1 MKIAPR
7 RFVLP
12 ALAVALTCVT
22 LTACSSSSP
31 TAPVGQV
38 GTADGVVKIEGPLVG
53 TDATLLEQ
61 SWAGWEK
68 ANNIKIEYTGSANF
82 QENIGDEAQQ
92 GNAPDLAI
100 FEQPGLIND
109 LAKLGYIQKLP
120 AAVRSTV
127 NSTFPSQWVDYTTTG
142 SNDYAA
148 PLLAQVNGWVFY
160 SPAAFRQLNIS
171 VPATWDELLTLT
183 GRLRINIGT
192 PPWCEG
198 FASDA
203 SAGAAGEAWVNDI
216 VLREDG
222 SAVYDKWVSH
232 QITFSDPAIQAALA
246 QAGDILQN
254 APYVNAGFGGVKSIN
269 TTSTVQVAQSLES
282 GKCVL
287 TDESSS
293 FLDDLKTAGKGSVK
307 VSPSGNIWAF
317 LLPPGK
323 AGGNPLTVSGDF
335 VAAFS
340 NDADTVKVQNFL
352 ASTAWAKSRMK
363 LGGTIS
369 PAKTITTS
377 DTPDLLL
384 KASVSLLQNNSQT
397 IRLSASD
404 LMPSVVGEGT
414 YLSGMVDW
422 INGTPTNKVL
432 ATIDGSWPKN

>member
-1 MKIAPR
+1 
-7 RFVLP
+7 
-12 ALAVALTCVT
+12 
-22 LTACSSSSP
+22 
-31 TAPVGQV
+31 
-38 GTADGVVKIEGPLVG
+38 
-53 TDATLLEQ
+53 
-61 SWAGWEK
+61 
-68 ANNIKIEYTGSANF
+68 
-82 QENIGDEAQQ
+82 
-92 GNAPDLAI
+92 
-100 FEQPGLIND
+100 
-109 LAKLGYIQKLP
+109 
-120 AAVRSTV
+120 
-127 NSTFPSQWVDYTTTG
+127 
-142 SNDYAA
+142 
-148 PLLAQVNGWVFY
+148 
-160 SPAAFRQLNIS
+160 
-171 VPATWDELLTLT
+171 
-183 GRLRINIGT
+183 
-192 PPWCEG
+192 
-198 FASDA
+198 
-203 SAGAAGEAWVNDI
+203 
-216 VLREDG
+216 
-222 SAVYDKWVSH
+222 VYDKWVSH

-287 TDESSS
+287 TYESSS